1 MEKYINI
8 VLPDKTI
15 DALEFRHNF
24 TISRVGYYEEPRHH
38 YIERADLGDAIL
50 LLCIGG
56 SGYVEYKG
64 RKYDIHRGDT
74 ALLEPHVPHKSGAR
88 VHDPWAVLWVH
99 FRGEGLPGLLSL
111 YKESGV
117 PPVFH
122 MENYQPAADQIN
134 RIILLLRSHYNSLA
148 VHRACCILQMLLLD
162 FPDTCS
168 HRSPE
173 DSRYMEKALRYM
185 KENLYANLDLQSV
198 SRHLGISSFHTI
210 RIFKSAFMTTP
221 MQYYN
226 ALRLDEAG
234 RQLLHTDGTVEE
246 ISRRMGYSSQFYFS
260 QQFKKKTGLSPT
272 AYRKMMRSKF

>member
-64 RKYDIHRGDT
+64 RKYDIHRGDA
-74 ALLEPHVPHKSGAR
+74 ALLEPHVPHKYGER
-88 VHDPWAVLWVH
+88 DRDPWSVLWVH

-117 PPVFH
+117 PPVFTWKTTSPPPTKSTASSCCCAAITIPCPSTG
-122 MENYQPAADQIN
+122 PAASC
-134 RIILLLRSHYNSLA
+134 R
-148 VHRACCILQMLLLD
+148 
-162 FPDTCS
+162 CS
-168 HRSPE
+168 FWTFR
-173 DSRYMEKALRYM
+173 
-185 KENLYANLDLQSV
+185 
-198 SRHLGISSFHTI
+198 
-210 RIFKSAFMTTP
+210 TP
-221 MQYYN
+221 
-226 ALRLDEAG
+226 A
-234 RQLLHTDGTVEE
+234 
-246 ISRRMGYSSQFYFS
+246 
-260 QQFKKKTGLSPT
+260 PT
-272 AYRKMMRSKF
+272 APRRTAAIWKKPFTL